1 MAEKIA
7 CGYFLLLRNKKQL
20 ISMAS
25 FLAAARQPKRMAE
38 KIACGYFLLYPGRV
52 QKSTK
57 TRAGTD
63 VRCGPGGRL
72 PRFFPRPLRRTKK
85 LPAQAR

>member
-1 MAEKIA
+1 MVPFLAAMRQPKRMTEKIA
-7 CGYFLLLRNKKQL
+7 CGYFLLLRNKKRL

-38 KIACGYFLLYPGRV
+38 KIAYGYFLLYPGRV

-57 TRAGTD
+57 TRA
-63 VRCGPGGRL
+63 
-72 PRFFPRPLRRTKK
+72 
-85 LPAQAR
+85 